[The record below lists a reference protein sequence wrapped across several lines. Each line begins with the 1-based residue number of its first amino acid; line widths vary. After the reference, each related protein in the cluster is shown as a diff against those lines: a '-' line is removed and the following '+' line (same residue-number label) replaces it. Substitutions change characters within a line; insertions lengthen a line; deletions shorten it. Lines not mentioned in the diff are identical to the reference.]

1 MATVAR
7 GDLLELEIEKFA
19 DKGKSLARVNGYVVF
34 VEGAVPGD
42 RVKAYVHRAK
52 SNYAEAKL
60 DTLLEASDLRV
71 EPRCRYA
78 DACGGCTWQH
88 VDYEAQLEM
97 KQQSVQDAFNQQSE
111 FEDLEVRP
119 TIGSPKPFFY
129 RNKMDF
135 DFSADRWLTREEID
149 SGKDFEMDFALGL
162 HVSGDFHKVL
172 DLQECHLHSE
182 LSVRLVNGIRDFVKD
197 QGWTPW
203 DIRNQEGFLRHLV
216 LRTGE
221 QTDDCMVNL
230 VTYGAPMERITAFAD
245 FLQSDF
251 PEVTTYVH
259 TNHTGRSQNPEGE
272 EQVVFG
278 PGVIYDEIGD
288 YRFEISPSAFF
299 QTNTLQA
306 ERLYEVARD
315 FADLDPSDRMYD
327 LYCGA
332 GTISLFMSEHV
343 NEVVGAELVED
354 AVANARTN
362 AKMNDV
368 GNCTFVSGDLK
379 DLLTAEFVETHGA
392 PDVLIVDPP
401 RAGMHKNV
409 VAQIADLAPERFVYV
424 SCNPQ
429 TQVRDLE
436 RLRDTYR
443 IDAVQ
448 PVDMFPHTPHV
459 ENVVRLTKREARGEK

>member
-1 MATVAR
+1 MATVSQ
-7 GDLLELEIEKFA
+7 GDLVELDIEKFA
-19 DKGKSLARVNGYVVF
+19 DEGQSLARVDGYVVF

-42 RVKAYVHRAK
+42 RVKAYVHSTK

-60 DTLLEASDLRV
+60 DTLLAPSDRRV

-88 VDYEAQLEM
+88 VQYEAQLEM
-97 KQQSVQDAFNQQSE
+97 KQQSVREAFEHNTG
-111 FEDLEVRP
+111 FEDVDVRP
-119 TIGSPKPFFY
+119 TIGAESPFFY

-135 DFSADRWLTREEID
+135 DFSADRWLTRAEID
-149 SGKDFEMDFALGL
+149 TGTDFDTDFALGL
-162 HVSGDFHKVL
+162 HVPGNFFKVL

-182 LSVRLVNGIRDFVKD
+182 LSIRLVNGIRAFVKE
-197 QGWTPW
+197 QEWAPW
-203 DIRNQEGFLRHLV
+203 DIRNHEGFLRHLV

-221 QTDDCMVNL
+221 RTGDCMVNL
-230 VTYGAPMERITAFAD
+230 VTYGAPDDRIAAFSD
-245 FLQSDF
+245 FLQENF

-259 TNHTGRSQNPEGE
+259 TNHTGTSQNPEGE

-288 YRFEISPSAFF
+288 YRFEISPGAFF
-299 QTNTLQA
+299 QTNTRQA

-315 FADLDPSDRMYD
+315 FAEFRPSDRLYD

-343 NEVVGAELVED
+343 DAVVGAELVEA
-354 AVANARTN
+354 AVDNARTN
-362 AKMNDV
+362 AAMNDV
-368 GNCTFVSGDLK
+368 DNCTFVQGDLK
-379 DLLTAEFVETHGA
+379 NLFTPDFVDTHGV
-392 PDVLIVDPP
+392 PDVLVVDPP
-401 RAGMHKNV
+401 RAGLHKDV

-436 RLRDTYR
+436 RLRDVYR
-443 IDAVQ
+443 VDAVQ
-448 PVDMFPHTPHV
+448 PVDLFPHTPHV
-459 ENVVRLTKREARGEK
+459 ENVVRLTARGATGEG

>member
-1 MATVAR
+1 MPSVQR
-7 GDLLELEIEKFA
+7 GDLVDLDIEKFA
-19 DKGKSLARVNGYVVF
+19 DKGKSLARVDGYVVF

-60 DTLLEASDLRV
+60 DTLLEPSDLRV

-78 DACGGCTWQH
+78 EACGGCTWQH
-88 VDYEAQLEM
+88 VDYEAQLEA
-97 KQQSVQDAFNQQSE
+97 KRQSVAEALEHQTDFA
-111 FEDLEVRP
+111 DVEVRP
-119 TIGSPKPFFY
+119 PLGSPKQFFY

-135 DFSADRWLTREEID
+135 DFSADRWLTSEEID
-149 SGKDFEMDFALGL
+149 SGKDFDTDFALGL
-162 HVSGDFHKVL
+162 HVPGDFHKVL

-182 LSVRLVNGIRDFVKD
+182 LSVRLVNGIRDFVKG
-197 QGWTPW
+197 QGWAPW
-203 DIRNQEGFLRHLV
+203 DIRDQEGFLRHLV

-221 QTDDCMVNL
+221 HTGDCMVNL
-230 VTYGAPMERITAFAD
+230 VTYGAPMERIAAVAD
-245 FLQSDF
+245 FLQNDF
-251 PEVTTYVH
+251 PEVTTFIH
-259 TNHTGRSQNPEGE
+259 TNHTGKSQNPEGD

-288 YRFEISPSAFF
+288 YRFEISPGAFF
-299 QTNTLQA
+299 QPNTLQA

-315 FADLDPSDRMYD
+315 FADLRPTDRLYD

-332 GTISLFMSEHV
+332 GTISLFMSEYV
-343 NEVVGAELVED
+343 DEVVGAELVED

-362 AKMNDV
+362 AEMNGVD
-368 GNCTFVSGDLK
+368 NCTFVSGDLK
-379 DLLTAEFVETHGA
+379 ELFTDDFVDTHGR

-401 RAGMHKNV
+401 RAGMHKDV
-409 VAQIADLAPERFVYV
+409 VAQIAELAPERFVYV

-459 ENVVRLTKREARGEK
+459 ENVVSLRARTVAP

>member
-315 FADLDPSDRMYD
+315 FADLDPSDRLYD

-368 GNCTFVSGDLK
+368 ENCTFVSGDLK

>member
-1 MATVAR
+1 MPAVKR
-7 GDLLELEIEKFA
+7 GTLTTLDIEKLA
-19 DKGKSLARVNGYVVF
+19 DDGTSIGEVDGAPVH

-42 RVKAYVHRAK
+42 RVRAYIYDTSSDRAT
-52 SNYAEAKL
+52 AKL
-60 DTLLEASDLRV
+60 DTLLEPSDLRT

-78 DACGGCTWQH
+78 DACGGCKWQH
-88 VDYEAQLEM
+88 VDYEAQL
-97 KQQSVQDAFNQQSE
+97 DAKRRHVAEAFEQHTE
-111 FEDLEVRP
+111 FETVEVRP
-119 TIGSPKPFFY
+119 TIGSPKRFFY

-135 DFSADRWLTREEID
+135 DFSTDRWLTQAEID
-149 SGKDFEMDFALGL
+149 TGKEFDTGFALGL
-162 HVSGDFHKVL
+162 HVPGSFYEVL

-182 LSVRLVNGIRDFVKD
+182 LSARLVNGIRTFVKD
-197 QGWTPW
+197 EGWAPW
-203 DIRNQEGFLRHLV
+203 DIRNYEGFLRHLV
-216 LRTGE
+216 LRTGV
-221 QTDDCMVNL
+221 QTGDCMVNL
-230 VTYGAPMERITAFAD
+230 VTYGAPKDRISAFAD
-245 FLQSDF
+245 FLQTDF

-259 TNHTGRSQNPEGE
+259 TNHTGQSQNPEGE

-288 YRFEISPSAFF
+288 YRFEISPSSFF
-299 QTNTLQA
+299 QTNTLQT
-306 ERLYEVARD
+306 ERLYEVARE
-315 FADLDPSDRMYD
+315 FADLRPSDRLYD

-343 NEVVGAELVED
+343 DEVIGAELVED

-362 AKMNDV
+362 AEMNEVD
-368 GNCTFVSGDLK
+368 NCTFVSGDLK
-379 DLLTAEFVETHGA
+379 GLFTDAFVDEHGR

-401 RAGMHKNV
+401 RAGMHNDV
-409 VAQIADLAPERFVYV
+409 VAQIAESAPERFVYV

-429 TQVRDLE
+429 TQARDLE

-459 ENVVRLTKREARGEK
+459 ENVVRLTRIED

>member
-1 MATVAR
+1 MPTVQR
-7 GDLLELEIEKFA
+7 GDLVELEIEKFA
-19 DKGKSLARVNGYVVF
+19 DEGKSLARVDGYVVF

-42 RVKAYVHRAK
+42 RIQAYVHRTK

-60 DTLLEASDLRV
+60 DTLLEPSDLRT

-78 DACGGCTWQH
+78 DECGGCKWQH
-88 VDYEAQLEM
+88 VQYDAQLDK
-97 KQQSVQDAFNQQSE
+97 KQQSVAEAFRHHSD
-111 FEDLEVRP
+111 FEDVDVRP
-119 TIGSPKPFFY
+119 TIGSDRPPFYY

-149 SGKDFEMDFALGL
+149 SGKDFDTDFALGL
-162 HVSGDFHKVL
+162 HVPGNFFKVL
-172 DLQECHLHSE
+172 DLQECHLQSE
-182 LSVRLVNGIRDFVKD
+182 LSARLVNETRDFAKER
-197 QGWTPW
+197 GWKAW
-203 DIRNQEGFLRHLV
+203 DIRNHHGFLRHLV
-216 LRTGE
+216 IREGKKTG
-221 QTDDCMVNL
+221 DVMVNL
-230 VTYGAPMERITAFAD
+230 VTNGYDDARLEAYGA
-245 FLQSDF
+245 FLESEF

-259 TNHTGRSQNPEGE
+259 TNHTGKSQNPEGE
-272 EQVVFG
+272 ETVLFG
-278 PGVIYDEIGD
+278 PGVIEDEIGD

-315 FADLDPSDRMYD
+315 FADFQPSDRLYD

-343 NEVVGAELVED
+343 DEVVGVEMVEP
-354 AVANARTN
+354 AVENARTN
-362 AKMNDV
+362 AEKNGVD
-368 GNCTFVSGDLK
+368 NATFVAGDLK
-379 DLLTAEFVETHGA
+379 EVFTPAFVGEHGE

-401 RAGMHKNV
+401 RAGMHKDV
-409 VAQIADLAPERFVYV
+409 VGQIADLSPERFVYV

-429 TQVRDLE
+429 TQVRDLD
-436 RLRDTYR
+436 RLNTLTDGGYR

-459 ENVVRLTKREARGEK
+459 ENVVRLTRT

>member
-315 FADLDPSDRMYD
+315 FADLDPSDRLYD

-368 GNCTFVSGDLK
+368 ENCTFVNGDLK

>member
-1 MATVAR
+1 MADVKR
-7 GDLLELEIEKFA
+7 GELIDLEIEKFA
-19 DKGKSLARVNGYVVF
+19 DNGKSLARVDGYVIF

-42 RVKAYVHRAK
+42 RVKAYVHRTK

-60 DTLLEASDLRV
+60 DTLLRRSDLRT

-78 DACGGCTWQH
+78 EACGGCKWQH
-88 VDYEAQLEM
+88 VVYEGQLDM
-97 KQQSVQDAFNQQSE
+97 KRQSVAEAFQQHTD
-111 FEDLEVRP
+111 FKNVHVRS
-119 TIGSPKPFFY
+119 TIGSPKRFFY

-149 SGKDFEMDFALGL
+149 TGKNFDTDFALGL
-162 HVSGDFHKVL
+162 HVPRNFFKVL

-182 LSVRLVNGIRDFVKD
+182 RSVRLINGIRDFVKK
-197 QGWTPW
+197 QGWAPW
-203 DIRNQEGFLRHLV
+203 DIRNHEGFLRHLV

-221 QTDDCMVNL
+221 KTGDTMVNP
-230 VTYGAPMERITAFAD
+230 VTYEAPDDRVAALAD
-245 FLQSDF
+245 FLQAEF
-251 PEVTTYVH
+251 PDVTTYVH

-288 YRFEISPSAFF
+288 YRFEISPSTFF
-299 QTNTLQA
+299 QTNTLQT
-306 ERLYEVARD
+306 EQLYEVARE
-315 FADLDPSDRMYD
+315 FADLQPSDRLYD

-343 NEVVGAELVED
+343 AAVIGAELVED
-354 AVANARTN
+354 AVENARTN

-368 GNCTFVSGDLK
+368 DNCTFVSGDLK
-379 DLLTAEFVETHGA
+379 NLLTPNFAAEHGA

-401 RAGMHKNV
+401 RAGMHKDV
-409 VAQIADLAPERFVYV
+409 VAQIAELAPERFVYV

-436 RLRDTYR
+436 RLRDVYR
-443 IDAVQ
+443 VDAVQ

-459 ENVVRLTKREARGEK
+459 ENVVRLSAR